1 MNFIKERL
9 DKLQFSPKK
18 LTEYLLV
25 VGSATTIYLFVG
37 LRGILYEPFRMQ
49 LGSTNAQL
57 GILMSVSGFIQIF
70 GYLLFGWVQ
79 ERMNVRKLLT
89 FDMLGYGLTGMF
101 IAFSKGLSFPVAI
114 MCFVLFGIFGDAMY
128 WPTIQKSVKYI
139 GGKTAQARAFG
150 TMESLR
156 AIGGFIVNS
165 LDVILYSALTGISGM
180 IWGIKGA
187 MIFNSGI
194 TLLFALLIWF
204 KMPKDFMQEK
214 TNDVPSSAN
223 KTKIGIKGVVKALK
237 LPVVWLTGLS
247 AACAYV
253 SYVGVSTYFVPYL
266 QNTFSMSASLVAI
279 FGIVNGTAVNALSAF
294 LSGLISD
301 KLFKNSAVW
310 MSICYLL
317 MSIFIFVTLMIPK
330 RKSLVIIAM
339 IFLLLTT
346 LSCFLI
352 RAVYYSP
359 IGEYGVPTDISST
372 AMSIASF
379 VGYSPSFFA
388 YPIFGNIIDSNN
400 SVTAYNIIFTVL
412 IVFSILGII
421 INLFNSKVIS
431 RKKDIKSF
439 N

>member
-1 MNFIKERL
+1 MKSIREQL
-9 DKLQFSPKK
+9 DKLQFSSKK

-70 GYLLFGWVQ
+70 GYLLFGWIQ

-101 IAFSKGLSFPVAI
+101 IAFSKGLPFSI
-114 MCFVLFGIFGDAMY
+114 TIICFVLFGIFGDAMY

-156 AIGGFIVNS
+156 AVGGFIINS
-165 LDVILYSALTGISGM
+165 LDVILYSTLTGISGM

-187 MIFNSGI
+187 MMFNSGI

-214 TNDVPSSAN
+214 INSATKTIN
-223 KTKIGIKGVVKALK
+223 KTKIGLQGVVKALK

-247 AACAYV
+247 SACAYIA
-253 SYVGVSTYFVPYL
+253 YVGVSTYFVPYL
-266 QNTFSMSASLVAI
+266 QNTFFMSASLVAI

-310 MSICYLL
+310 MSICYAL
-317 MSIFIFVTLMIPK
+317 MSAFIFITLIIPK
-330 RKSLVIIAM
+330 RKSMVIIAM

-359 IGEYGVPTDISST
+359 LGEYGIPTDISST

-388 YPIFGNIIDSNN
+388 YPIFGSIIDNN
-400 SVTAYNIIFTVL
+400 SSIKAYTIIFMVL
-412 IVFSILGII
+412 IVFSIFGII
-421 INLFNSKVIS
+421 INIINSRLIS
-431 RKKDIKSF
+431 KNK
-439 N
+439 